1 MTIVG
6 FNFTKIEAEKKEMI
20 KGKININNNVHINKV
35 EEKDLS
41 LGNQKQKVLTFNFE
55 FTAKYDPNIGSIK
68 FTGDVL
74 FMDDVKQIKE
84 ILDGWKKGKKLPKEI
99 MPSILNTVLN
109 KCNIQA
115 LILSEL
121 INLPPPIPLP
131 KLQAAQ
137 PEEKKVS

>member
-20 KGKININNNVHINKV
+20 KGKININNNVHINNV

-137 PEEKKVS
+137 PEEKQGS

>member
-20 KGKININNNVHINKV
+20 KGKININNNVHINQV

-41 LGNQKQKVLTFNFE
+41 LGNQKQKVLAFNFE
-55 FTAKYDPNIGSIK
+55 FIAKYDPNIGSIK

-74 FMDDVKQIKE
+74 SMDDVKTTKE
-84 ILDGWKKGKKLPKEI
+84 ILDGWKKNKKLPKEI
-99 MPSILNTVLN
+99 MPNILNTIMS

-115 LILSEL
+115 LILSEQ
-121 INLPPPIPLP
+121 INLPSPIPLP

-137 PEEKKVS
+137 PAEKQG

>member
-6 FNFTKIEAEKKEMI
+6 FNFTKIEAEKKDII

-35 EEKDLS
+35 EEKDLA
-41 LGNQKQKVLTFNFE
+41 LGNQKQKVLSFTFE
-55 FTAKYDPNIGSIK
+55 FVAKYDPNVGSIR

-74 FMDDVKQIKE
+74 FMDDSKKVKE
-84 ILDGWKKGKKLPKEI
+84 LLDGWKKDKKLPKEI
-99 MPSILNTVLN
+99 MPPILNTVLN

-115 LILSEL
+115 LILSDL
-121 INLPPPIPLP
+121 INLPPPIPMP

-137 PEEKKVS
+137 APEKK

>member
-20 KGKININNNVHINKV
+20 KGKININNNVHINNV

-99 MPSILNTVLN
+99 MPRILNTVLN

-137 PEEKKVS
+137 PEEKKE

>member
-6 FNFTKIEAEKKEMI
+6 FNFTKIEGEKKDMI

-35 EEKDLS
+35 EEKDLA
-41 LGNQKQKVLTFNFE
+41 LGNQKQKVLSFNFE

-68 FTGDVL
+68 LTGNVL
-74 FMDDVKQIKE
+74 YMEDSKKVKD
-84 ILDGWKKGKKLPKEI
+84 ILDGWKKDKKLPKEV
-99 MPSILNTVLN
+99 MPNILNTVLN

-115 LILSEL
+115 LILIEQ

-131 KLQAAQ
+131 KLQPAQ
-137 PEEKKVS
+137 ATEKK

>member
-6 FNFTKIEAEKKEMI
+6 FNFTKIEGEKKDMI

-35 EEKDLS
+35 EEKDLA
-41 LGNQKQKVLTFNFE
+41 LGNQKQKVLSFNFE
-55 FTAKYDPNIGSIK
+55 FIAKYDPNIGSIK
-68 FTGDVL
+68 LTGNVL
-74 FMDDVKQIKE
+74 YMEDSKKVKD
-84 ILDGWKKGKKLPKEI
+84 ILDGWKKDKKLPKEV
-99 MPSILNTVLN
+99 MPNILNTVLN

-115 LILSEL
+115 LILSEQ

-137 PEEKKVS
+137 APEKK